1 MHKILILI
9 IFSFSLSA
17 YAGSDAKDIIENN
30 IKRKISNFTA
40 DSISSFFNGPGTTEV
55 IFKGVEAKER
65 ELSILL
71 VRPFA
76 VSSEDAFFSQI
87 QLNNYYV
94 RNNARFAIN
103 IGLGYRKILNDNYLI
118 GANIF
123 LDADDEDNTRSSIGA
138 ELKSNTFEAY
148 INYYMSIS
156 SSAKVGVNTERVL
169 DGYDFHAIGQVPFV
183 PWAKIHY
190 AYFDWDAEK
199 YSTDTDGTDLSLEML
214 ITKNILL
221 EVGYRDTNAT
231 SADGFGSIRFIYPGQ
246 EGVSALD
253 EFISV
258 NTFTYGN
265 VEHLLL
271 SKVERQNRIRI
282 ETVSEGVVIR
292 RLD

>member
-1 MHKILILI
+1 MFRLLI
-9 IFSFSLSA
+9 IVIFSLSLPT
-17 YAGSDAKDIIENN
+17 YAGSDVEDIIENN
-30 IKRKISNFTA
+30 IRKINNFTA

-55 IFKGVEAKER
+55 KFKGLEDKKPEF
-65 ELSILL
+65 SILL

-76 VSSEDAFFSQI
+76 VSSEYAFFSQI
-87 QLNNYYV
+87 QLNHYYV
-94 RNNARFAIN
+94 RNNERFAVN
-103 IGLGYRKILNDNYLI
+103 IGLGYRKIFNDNYLI
-118 GANIF
+118 GANLF
-123 LDADDEDNTRSSIGA
+123 LDADDEDNTRASIGA

-148 INYYMSIS
+148 VNYYSSIS
-156 SSAKVGVNTERVL
+156 SSTKVGVNTERVL
-169 DGYDFHAIGQVPFV
+169 DGYDFHAIGQVPFF

-221 EVGYRDTNAT
+221 EVGYTDTNAT
-231 SADGFGSIRFIYPGQ
+231 SADGFGSVRFVYPGQ

-253 EFISV
+253 EFISK
-258 NTFTYGN
+258 NTFAYGN
-265 VEHLLL
+265 VNHLLL

-282 ETVSEGVVIR
+282 ETVSAGVVIR